1 MTRLLRY
8 PRLLALLAG
17 ALTTPAF
24 APFNLWPLALLGPAM
39 LMLLWTRDERPCF
52 ATGFAY
58 GLGLMGTGISWLY
71 VSIEQFGDLGW
82 LFPLLITIGFVV
94 VVALYYGLLGWL
106 AGRLQP
112 GRQVALLLW
121 LPALWALVEW
131 LRGWFLTG
139 FPWLQLGYAVIDTP
153 LAGYGPLLGVLGVSW
168 LAALSAG
175 LWVLS
180 VKDAERRW
188 YGLAGLLLIWGGGWS
203 MSQID
208 WTRPNGEPLQVAL
221 VQGNIP
227 QAEKWL
233 PEQLTPSLV
242 RYAVESKPHYDKDL
256 IVWPETAVSAFQF
269 QVDEAFLQP
278 LEAELK
284 RQGTHLVYGVV
295 QMDEARKRYFNAMV
309 ALGNPQR
316 DSYHKRHL
324 VPFTE
329 YLPLKSLLWPLVE
342 LFTIPMS
349 DFTAGSDAKPL
360 LQVGPHRV
368 GMSICYE
375 DAFGNEMIQAL
386 PEAAYLLNASND
398 AWFGRSLAPHQ
409 HLQIARMRALETGR
423 YLLRAT
429 NTGISAIIGPR
440 GEVVKHSPLLELD
453 VLSGEIKPMTGTTP
467 YARFGN
473 LPLLALLLLSLALA
487 FPCGH
492 KRFRRGA
499 VDGQGQGL

>member
-17 ALTTPAF
+17 AQTTPAF
-24 APFNLWPLALLGPAM
+24 APFDLWPLALLGPGM

-52 ATGFAY
+52 TTGFAY
-58 GLGLMGTGISWLY
+58 GLGLMGTGVSWLY
-71 VSIEQFGDLGW
+71 VSIAQFGDLGW
-82 LFPLLITIGFVV
+82 LFPLLITLGFVAV
-94 VVALYYGLLGWL
+94 AALYYGLLGWL
-106 AGRLQP
+106 AARLQP
-112 GRQVALLLW
+112 GRRVALVLW
-121 LPALWALVEW
+121 LPAMWVLVEW

-139 FPWLQLGYAVIDTP
+139 FPWLQLGYALIDTP
-153 LAGYGPLLGVLGVSW
+153 LAGFGPLLGTLGLSW
-168 LAALSAG
+168 LAVLSAG
-175 LWVLS
+175 LLVL
-180 VKDAERRW
+180 VLRDNDRRW
-188 YGLAGLLLIWGGGWS
+188 HALAGLLLIWAGGWAL
-203 MSQID
+203 SQAE
-208 WTRPNGEPLQVAL
+208 WTRASGDPLQVAL

-242 RYAVESKPHYDKDL
+242 RYAVESRPHYDKDL

-295 QMDEARKRYFNAMV
+295 QMDEARQRYFNAMV
-309 ALGNPQR
+309 ALGNPER
-316 DSYHKRHL
+316 ASYYKRHL

-329 YLPLKSLLWPLVE
+329 YLPLKSLLSPLVD

-349 DFTAGSDAKPL
+349 DFTAGSEAQPL
-360 LQVGPHRV
+360 MTVGPHQV

-386 PEAAYLLNASND
+386 PEAAYLINASND

-440 GEVVKHSPLLELD
+440 GELVKRSPLLELD
-453 VLSGEIKPMTGTTP
+453 VLSGEILPMTGVTP

-473 LPLLALLLLSLALA
+473 LPLLALLVLSLILA

-492 KRFRRGA
+492 NRFPRRDEI
-499 VDGQGQGL
+499 DGQG